1 MCREQIC
8 VGSSGACRPNVPTFG
23 CRADNVA
30 DMSMTFPAKPMNH
43 DEIDRGHQHRC
54 GHRNPHSRC
63 CGAHHHRDGRA
74 VEDSVCQAEEGVVQM
89 ASRSAPSHLSY
100 SSSSVASIAADA
112 AADTLVIRSS
122 GPSRMMVG
130 AAVPPEL
137 PLRRT
142 HPDSG
147 DRDSRDGSGKNGVGG
162 CSSTDR
168 DNDDL
173 RC

>member
-1 MCREQIC
+1 MCRERIC
-8 VGSSGACRPNVPTFG
+8 VGSSGACRPNVLTFS

-30 DMSMTFPAKPMNH
+30 DMSATFPAKPMYH
-43 DEIDRGHQHRC
+43 DDIDRGHQRRC
-54 GHRNPHSRC
+54 GHRNPHSRR

-74 VEDSVCQAEEGVVQM
+74 VEDSVCQAEEGVDQV
-89 ASRSAPSHLSY
+89 ASRSAPSHLLY

-130 AAVPPEL
+130 AAVPPER

-142 HPDSG
+142 HPDSS
-147 DRDSRDGSGKNGVGG
+147 DRDSGDGSGKNGVGG